1 VRLRSFEATM
11 PRRAAVPVWAVGVA
25 LAHVAL
31 PVVLAQATHRLALPA
46 PPAVRLVGLTSLA
59 GGLAGLIWSLS
70 QHFEAVPEGGYKMAL
85 TPDYLLQSGLYRYS
99 RNPMYVA
106 ELAMWG
112 GWSLLLRSPTVAG
125 ATVLLG
131 IGMSRA
137 VRLEEAAL
145 AARLGE
151 TWEAYA
157 TQTPRWL
164 ARHR

>member
-1 VRLRSFEATM
+1 M
-11 PRRAAVPVWAVGVA
+11 PRRAAVAVWAVGVA

-31 PVVLAQATHRLALPA
+31 PVVLAKATHRLALPA

-70 QHFEAVPEGGYKMAL
+70 QHFEAVAEGGYKMAL
-85 TPDYLLQSGLYRYS
+85 TPDYLLQSGPYRYS